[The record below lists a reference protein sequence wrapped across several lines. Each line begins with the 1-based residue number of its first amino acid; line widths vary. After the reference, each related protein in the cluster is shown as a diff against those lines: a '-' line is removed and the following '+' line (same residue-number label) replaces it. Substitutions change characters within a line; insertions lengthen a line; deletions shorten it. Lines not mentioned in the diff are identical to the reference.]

1 MSDDKR
7 QKIIDWIC
15 DDYITNIKEKE
26 WSQESWYY
34 VIEKAFDLYNKTL
47 PELKEKYPINFDTLV
62 LDCEGAFYYILMDYP
77 EILHGINLIIMEN
90 DYHSIDHKKYIGIYA
105 PGLRSLLTSQIRT
118 FTSLFQSANYDR
130 VAKRELS
137 NEEKDPW
144 WTLLSFY
151 SSLFDLGSARSI
163 LSIDMEGELKKYKDT
178 FGIENKNIR
187 PLPDSN
193 EVLELTAAQ
202 KDSVEENLQRLSFSK
217 NQLSD
222 NKFKAVDICLS
233 SSVIEVGVDIS
244 RV

>member
-1 MSDDKR
+1 MVDVK
-7 QKIIDWIC
+7 
-15 DDYITNIKEKE
+15 
-26 WSQESWYY
+26 
-34 VIEKAFDLYNKTL
+34 
-47 PELKEKYPINFDTLV
+47 
-62 LDCEGAFYYILMDYP
+62 
-77 EILHGINLIIMEN
+77 
-90 DYHSIDHKKYIGIYA
+90 IDHKKYIGIYA

-187 PLPDSN
+187 PFGNRGSDSSR
-193 EVLELTAAQ
+193 TG
-202 KDSVEENLQRLSFSK
+202 
-217 NQLSD
+217 
-222 NKFKAVDICLS
+222 
-233 SSVIEVGVDIS
+233 VGFPACKS
-244 RV
+244 